1 MDNSI
6 AKSPKSLQTAWKW
19 TLTKEALA
27 PCFVRDAL
35 AMKESGLK
43 GRYIVQHADFFWL
56 GRVPCRSVLIVG
68 VVVGIQVYE
77 KRTVYSVDDGTGVI
91 DCVLRHP
98 TRQTVA
104 PQSNKNN
111 INTSRLAPVVAQK
124 DPESHP
130 PPPPPPVTEIGYAVR
145 VAGKLM
151 RRFETRQIMADTL
164 EPCGPNLELFHWDH
178 VKVLHET
185 SYSLK
190 DPFIIPAF
198 PSRSP
203 PRAYAQPIPPS
214 NHIASPNSR
223 FPAPSSPTGSS
234 TAESISSS
242 VASSPTKPSRF
253 QSAPKLRHPSRL
265 HSRDLTEI
273 TFRFYLKHYMDNA
286 PSELQDNVTENLD
299 DRASEED
306 VFQATPTKRRLS
318 HTFHGQSLE
327 TPRPKHNNCAIS
339 TPRPPVQSP
348 SISIPQHSRIH
359 TSRRQK
365 DTDPS
370 SHTYGFTLSYLRRV
384 PELALL
390 ASRVV
395 RAEAK
400 RRLRA
405 EREEKM
411 TRPTASSH
419 SRTSSHAKPKQNEPS
434 RLKMKRLFGWALV
447 KLYEEGSIILWDG
460 PVRKAPT
467 GLSDSQDCQGETSAL
482 WKTANSTM
490 FSVSSTSSSSVLAL
504 DEDEED
510 AQLSD
515 PEENEESY
523 VPLTP
528 ALLAAHVRHAL
539 QAMQAHPRGRGSG
552 KEPSSEEVAIYL
564 RRRDARWARV
574 GAWVVKEAMD
584 LVHVEGFDL

>member
-77 KRTVYSVDDGTGVI
+77 KRTVYSGLSVHQIRRCAYVSS
-91 DCVLRHP
+91 
-98 TRQTVA
+98 
-104 PQSNKNN
+104 SN
-111 INTSRLAPVVAQK
+111 S
-124 DPESHP
+124 
-130 PPPPPPVTEIGYAVR
+130 G
-145 VAGKLM
+145 
-151 RRFETRQIMADTL
+151 RRDRK
-164 EPCGPNLELFHWDH
+164 PCGPNLELFHWDH

-203 PRAYAQPIPPS
+203 PR
-214 NHIASPNSR
+214 
-223 FPAPSSPTGSS
+223 SS

-242 VASSPTKPSRF
+242 VASSPTKPSVSPMNSSHVNIRLSILISVTLF
-253 QSAPKLRHPSRL
+253 SLRHPSRL